1 MRVCAR
7 AREAG
12 GGRVAKASEH
22 GCSLSRHPLCPTC
35 PPFPRSPTRPPAL
48 QIEVPSQGDSLKS
61 LLAPLAVLGLWAF
74 NYVVFM
80 R

>member
-1 MRVCAR
+1 MQP
-7 AREAG
+7 
-12 GGRVAKASEH
+12 
-22 GCSLSRHPLCPTC
+22 LSPPSVPDVPPL
-35 PPFPRSPTRPPAL
+35 PRSPTRPPAL